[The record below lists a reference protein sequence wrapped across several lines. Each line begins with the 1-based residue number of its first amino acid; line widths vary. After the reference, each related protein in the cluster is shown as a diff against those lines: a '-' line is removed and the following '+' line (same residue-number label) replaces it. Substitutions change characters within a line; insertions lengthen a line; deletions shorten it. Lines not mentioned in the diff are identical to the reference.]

1 MLKPASLKKALFK
14 SVPLLRDNPDMLHM
28 FVDGGVINATLA
40 ASLSFENSYTL
51 DIVVTDYTGDLN
63 LLIVP
68 INVWLREHQPDIMT
82 TEEGKKRGF
91 TYVADI
97 NNDDSKDVRMSLQL
111 TERTIVKE
119 VDRRLNVTPLDEP
132 PLPVPVHQPMELYVH
147 GELVSKWDE

>member
-1 MLKPASLKKALFK
+1 MLKPASLIKALFK

-40 ASLSFENSYTL
+40 ASLSFENRYTL

-68 INVWLREHQPDIMT
+68 VNVWLREHQPDIMT

-97 NNDDSKDVRMSLQL
+97 NSDDSKDVRMSLQL

-119 VDRRLNVTPLDEP
+119 ADRRLNVTPLDEP
-132 PLPVPVHQPMELYVH
+132 PPPVPVQRPMEVYVH

>member
-1 MLKPASLKKALFK
+1 MLKPASLKNAIFK

-28 FVDGGVINATLA
+28 FVDGGTINATLA
-40 ASLSFENSYTL
+40 TSLSFENRYTL

-68 INVWLREHQPDIMT
+68 VNVWLREHQPDIMT

-119 VDRRLNVTPLDEP
+119 ADRRLTVTPLDES
-132 PLPVPVHQPMELYVH
+132 PLPVPVNRPMELYVH

>member
-1 MLKPASLKKALFK
+1 MLKPASLRKALFK

-40 ASLSFENSYTL
+40 ASLSFENRYTL

-68 INVWLREHQPDIMT
+68 VNVWLREHQPDIMT

-97 NNDDSKDVRMSLQL
+97 NSDDSKDVRMSLQL

-132 PLPVPVHQPMELYVH
+132 PPPVPVHRPMELYVH

>member
-1 MLKPASLKKALFK
+1 MLKPASLRKALFK
-14 SVPLLRDNPDMLHM
+14 SVPLLRENPDMLRL
-28 FVDGGVINATLA
+28 FVDGGAISATLA
-40 ASLSFENSYTL
+40 TSLSFENRYTL

-68 INVWLREHQPDIMT
+68 VNVWLREHQPDIMAT
-82 TEEGKKRGF
+82 DEGRKNGF

-97 NNDDSKDVRMSLQL
+97 NNDDSSDVRMSLGL

-119 VDRRLNVTPLDEP
+119 DGRRLNVTPLDEP
-132 PLPVPVHQPMELYVH
+132 PLPEPVARPTELYLH

>member
-1 MLKPASLKKALFK
+1 MLKPASLKNAIFK

-28 FVDGGVINATLA
+28 FVDGGTINATLA
-40 ASLSFENSYTL
+40 TSLSFENRYTL
-51 DIVVTDYTGDLN
+51 DIVVTDYSGDLN

-68 INVWLREHQPDIMT
+68 VNVWLREHQPDIMT

-119 VDRRLNVTPLDEP
+119 TDRRLTVTPLDEP
-132 PLPVPVHQPMELYVH
+132 PLPVLVHRPMELYVH

>member
-1 MLKPASLKKALFK
+1 MLKPASLRKALFK

-40 ASLSFENSYTL
+40 ASLSFENRYTL

-68 INVWLREHQPDIMT
+68 VNVWLREHQPDIMT

-97 NNDDSKDVRMSLQL
+97 NSDNSKDVRMSLQL

-119 VDRRLNVTPLDEP
+119 IDRRLNVTPLDEP
-132 PLPVPVHQPMELYVH
+132 PPPVPVHRPMELYVH

>member
-1 MLKPASLKKALFK
+1 MLKPASLKNAIFK

-28 FVDGGVINATLA
+28 FVDGGTINATLA
-40 ASLSFENSYTL
+40 TSLSFENRYTL

-68 INVWLREHQPDIMT
+68 VNVWLREHQPDIMT

-119 VDRRLNVTPLDEP
+119 ADRRLTVTPLDEP
-132 PLPVPVHQPMELYVH
+132 PLPVPVHRPIELYVH
-147 GELVSKWDE
+147 GKLVSQWDE

>member
-1 MLKPASLKKALFK
+1 MLKPASLRKALFK

-40 ASLSFENSYTL
+40 ASLSFENRYTL
-51 DIVVTDYTGDLN
+51 DIVVTDYTGDIN

-68 INVWLREHQPDIMT
+68 VNVWLREHQPDIMT

-97 NNDDSKDVRMSLQL
+97 NSDDSKDVRMSLQL

-132 PLPVPVHQPMELYVH
+132 PPPVPVHRPMEMYVH

>member
-1 MLKPASLKKALFK
+1 MLKPASLRKALFK

-40 ASLSFENSYTL
+40 ASLSFENRYTL
-51 DIVVTDYTGDLN
+51 DIVVTDYTGDIN

-68 INVWLREHQPDIMT
+68 VNVWLREHQPDIMT

-91 TYVADI
+91 TFVADI
-97 NNDDSKDVRMSLQL
+97 NSDDSKDVRMSLQL

-119 VDRRLNVTPLDEP
+119 VDRRINVTPLDEP
-132 PLPVPVHQPMELYVH
+132 PPPVPVHRPMELYVH

>member
-1 MLKPASLKKALFK
+1 MLKPASLRKALFK

-40 ASLSFENSYTL
+40 ASLSFENRYTL
-51 DIVVTDYTGDLN
+51 DIVVTDYTGDIN

-68 INVWLREHQPDIMT
+68 ANVWLREHQPDIMT

-97 NNDDSKDVRMSLQL
+97 NSDDSKDVRMSLQL

-132 PLPVPVHQPMELYVH
+132 PLPVPVNRPMELYLH
-147 GELVSKWDE
+147 GQLVSKWDE

>member
-1 MLKPASLKKALFK
+1 MLKPASLRKALFK

-40 ASLSFENSYTL
+40 TSLSFENRYTL
-51 DIVVTDYTGDLN
+51 DIVVTDYIGDLN

-68 INVWLREHQPDIMT
+68 VNVWLREHQPDIMT

-111 TERTIVKE
+111 TERTIIKE
-119 VDRRLNVTPLDEP
+119 DNRRLNVTPLDEP
-132 PLPVPVHQPMELYVH
+132 PPPVPVNRPMELYVH
-147 GELVSKWDE
+147 GEVVSKWDE

>member
-1 MLKPASLKKALFK
+1 MLKPASLKNAIFK

-28 FVDGGVINATLA
+28 FVDGGTINATLA
-40 ASLSFENSYTL
+40 ASLSFENRYTL
-51 DIVVTDYTGDLN
+51 DIVITDYTGDLN

-68 INVWLREHQPDIMT
+68 VNVWLREHQPDIMT

-119 VDRRLNVTPLDEP
+119 ADRRLTVTPLDES
-132 PLPVPVHQPMELYVH
+132 PLPVPVNRPMELYVH

>member
-1 MLKPASLKKALFK
+1 MLKPASLRKALFK

-40 ASLSFENSYTL
+40 ASLSFENRYTL

-68 INVWLREHQPDIMT
+68 VNVWLREHQPDIMT
-82 TEEGKKRGF
+82 TDEGKKRGF

-97 NNDDSKDVRMSLQL
+97 NSDDSKDVRMSLQL
-111 TERTIVKE
+111 TERTIVNE
-119 VDRRLNVTPLDEP
+119 ADRRLNVTPLDEP
-132 PLPVPVHQPMELYVH
+132 PPPVPVHRPMELYVH

>member
-1 MLKPASLKKALFK
+1 MLKPASLRKALSK

-40 ASLSFENSYTL
+40 ASLSFENRYTL
-51 DIVVTDYTGDLN
+51 DIVVTDYTGDIN

-68 INVWLREHQPDIMT
+68 VNVWLREHQPDIMT
-82 TEEGKKRGF
+82 TEDGKKRGF

-97 NNDDSKDVRMSLQL
+97 NSDDSKDVRMSLQL

-132 PLPVPVHQPMELYVH
+132 PPPVPVHRPMELYVH

>member
-1 MLKPASLKKALFK
+1 MLKPASLKNAIFK

-28 FVDGGVINATLA
+28 FVDGGTINATLA
-40 ASLSFENSYTL
+40 MSLSFENRYTL

-68 INVWLREHQPDIMT
+68 VNVWLREHQPDIMT

-111 TERTIVKE
+111 TERIIVKE
-119 VDRRLNVTPLDEP
+119 ADCRLTVTPLDEP
-132 PLPVPVHQPMELYVH
+132 PLQEPIHWPIELYAH
-147 GELVSKWDE
+147 GERVSK

>member
-1 MLKPASLKKALFK
+1 MLKPASLRKALFK

-40 ASLSFENSYTL
+40 ASLSFENRYTL
-51 DIVVTDYTGDLN
+51 DIVVTDYTGDIN

-68 INVWLREHQPDIMT
+68 VNVWLREHQPDIMT

-97 NNDDSKDVRMSLQL
+97 NSDDSKDVRMSLQL

-132 PLPVPVHQPMELYVH
+132 PPPVPVHRPMELYVH

>member
-1 MLKPASLKKALFK
+1 MLKPASLKNAIFK

-28 FVDGGVINATLA
+28 FVDGGTINATLA
-40 ASLSFENSYTL
+40 TSLSFENRYTL

-68 INVWLREHQPDIMT
+68 VNVWLREHQPDIMT

-119 VDRRLNVTPLDEP
+119 ADRRLTVTPLDEP
-132 PLPVPVHQPMELYVH
+132 PLP
-147 GELVSKWDE
+147 

>member
-1 MLKPASLKKALFK
+1 MLKPASLRKALFK

-40 ASLSFENSYTL
+40 ASLSFENRYTL

-68 INVWLREHQPDIMT
+68 VNVWLREHQPDIMT

-97 NNDDSKDVRMSLQL
+97 NSDDSKDVRMSLQL

-119 VDRRLNVTPLDEP
+119 ADRRLNVTPLDEP
-132 PLPVPVHQPMELYVH
+132 PPPVPVQRPIELYVH

>member
-1 MLKPASLKKALFK
+1 MLKPVSLRKALFK

-40 ASLSFENSYTL
+40 ASLSFENRYTL

-68 INVWLREHQPDIMT
+68 VNVWLREHQPDIMT
-82 TEEGKKRGF
+82 TEEGRKRGF

-97 NNDDSKDVRMSLQL
+97 NSDDSKDVRMSLQL

-119 VDRRLNVTPLDEP
+119 VDRRLNVTPLAEP
-132 PLPVPVHQPMELYVH
+132 PPPVPGVRPMDLYVH

>member
-1 MLKPASLKKALFK
+1 MLKPASLRKALFK

-40 ASLSFENSYTL
+40 ASLSFENRYRL
-51 DIVVTDYTGDLN
+51 DIVVTDYTGDIN

-68 INVWLREHQPDIMT
+68 VNVWLREHQPDIMT

-97 NNDDSKDVRMSLQL
+97 NSDDSKDVRMSLQL

-119 VDRRLNVTPLDEP
+119 DDRRLNVTPLDEP
-132 PLPVPVHQPMELYVH
+132 PPPVPVNRPMELYVH

>member
-1 MLKPASLKKALFK
+1 MLKPASLRKALFK
-14 SVPLLRDNPDMLHM
+14 SVPLLRDNPDMLQM

-68 INVWLREHQPDIMT
+68 VNVWLREHQPDIMT
-82 TEEGKKRGF
+82 TDEGKKRGF

-97 NNDDSKDVRMSLQL
+97 NSDDSKDVRISLQL

-119 VDRRLNVTPLDEP
+119 NDRRLKVTPLEEP
-132 PLPVPVHQPMELYVH
+132 PPPVPVNRPMELYVH
-147 GELVSKWDE
+147 GQLVSKWDE

>member
-1 MLKPASLKKALFK
+1 MLKPASLKKALYK

-28 FVDGGVINATLA
+28 FVDGGMINATLA
-40 ASLSFENSYTL
+40 TSLSFENRYTL

-68 INVWLREHQPDIMT
+68 VNVWLREHQPDIMT

-132 PLPVPVHQPMELYVH
+132 PLPVPVHRPMELYVH
-147 GELVSKWDE
+147 GELVSQWDE

>member
-1 MLKPASLKKALFK
+1 MLKPASLRKALFK

-40 ASLSFENSYTL
+40 ASLSFENRYTL
-51 DIVVTDYTGDLN
+51 DIVVTDYTGDIN

-68 INVWLREHQPDIMT
+68 VNVWLREHQPDIMT
-82 TEEGKKRGF
+82 TEDGKKRGF

-97 NNDDSKDVRMSLQL
+97 NSDDSKDVRMSLQL

-119 VDRRLNVTPLDEP
+119 VDRRLNVTQLDEP
-132 PLPVPVHQPMELYVH
+132 PPPVPVHRPMELYVH

>member
-1 MLKPASLKKALFK
+1 MLKPASLKNAIFK

-28 FVDGGVINATLA
+28 FVDGGTINATLA
-40 ASLSFENSYTL
+40 TSLSFENRYTL
-51 DIVVTDYTGDLN
+51 DIVVTDYTGDIN

-68 INVWLREHQPDIMT
+68 VNVWLREHQPDIMT

-97 NNDDSKDVRMSLQL
+97 NSDDSKDVRMSLLL

-132 PLPVPVHQPMELYVH
+132 PPPESVHRPMELYVH

>member
-1 MLKPASLKKALFK
+1 MLKPASLRKALFK

-40 ASLSFENSYTL
+40 ASLSFENRYTL

-68 INVWLREHQPDIMT
+68 VNVWLREHQPDIMT
-82 TEEGKKRGF
+82 TEEGRKRGF

-97 NNDDSKDVRMSLQL
+97 NSDDSKDVRMSLQL
-111 TERTIVKE
+111 TERIIVKE

-132 PLPVPVHQPMELYVH
+132 PPPVPVQRPIELYVH

>member
-28 FVDGGVINATLA
+28 FVDGGVICATLA
-40 ASLSFENSYTL
+40 ASLSFENRYTL
-51 DIVVTDYTGDLN
+51 DIVVTDYSGDIN

-68 INVWLREHQPDIMT
+68 VNAWLREHQPDIMAT
-82 TEEGKKRGF
+82 DEGRKSGF

-97 NNDDSKDVRMSLQL
+97 NSDDSSDVRMSLRL

-119 VDRRLNVTPLDEP
+119 ADRRLTVTPLDEP
-132 PLPVPVHQPMELYVH
+132 PLPVPVNRPIELYVH
-147 GELVSKWDE
+147 GELVSQWDE

>member
-1 MLKPASLKKALFK
+1 MLKPASLRKALFK
-14 SVPLLRDNPDMLHM
+14 SVLLLRDNPDMLHM

-40 ASLSFENSYTL
+40 ASLSFENRYTL

-68 INVWLREHQPDIMT
+68 VNVWLREHQPDIMT
-82 TEEGKKRGF
+82 TEEGRKRGF

-97 NNDDSKDVRMSLQL
+97 NSDDSKDVRMSLQL

-132 PLPVPVHQPMELYVH
+132 PPQVPVHRPMELYVH

>member
-1 MLKPASLKKALFK
+1 MLKPASLRKALFK

-28 FVDGGVINATLA
+28 YVDGGTINATLA
-40 ASLSFENSYTL
+40 TSLSFENRYTL
-51 DIVVTDYTGDLN
+51 DIVVTDYTGDIN

-68 INVWLREHQPDIMT
+68 VNVWLREHQPDIMT

-97 NNDDSKDVRMSLQL
+97 NSDDSKDVRMSLLL

-132 PLPVPVHQPMELYVH
+132 PPPVPVHRPMELYVH

>member
-1 MLKPASLKKALFK
+1 MLKPASLKKALYK

-28 FVDGGVINATLA
+28 FVDGGMINATLA
-40 ASLSFENSYTL
+40 TSLSFENRYTL

-68 INVWLREHQPDIMT
+68 VNVWLREHQPDIMT

-97 NNDDSKDVRMSLQL
+97 NNDDSKDVRISLQL

-132 PLPVPVHQPMELYVH
+132 PLPVPVHRPMELYVH